1 MKGHVMLI
9 IIVNLTSWVT
19 AIQFPL
25 LVLGLENSTAR
36 LGTENPANS
45 QSNTEQPYLFSYT
58 ALLIILK
65 ENSQVG
71 TTNFFFKLF
80 FFYKLLISFRFS
92 SLPSH
97 LLSTPFLLSLA

>member
-25 LVLGLENSTAR
+25 RVLGLENSTAR
-36 LGTENPANS
+36 LGTESLANS

-58 ALLIILK
+58 TLLIILK

-80 FFYKLLISFRFS
+80 FS
-92 SLPSH
+92 
-97 LLSTPFLLSLA
+97 